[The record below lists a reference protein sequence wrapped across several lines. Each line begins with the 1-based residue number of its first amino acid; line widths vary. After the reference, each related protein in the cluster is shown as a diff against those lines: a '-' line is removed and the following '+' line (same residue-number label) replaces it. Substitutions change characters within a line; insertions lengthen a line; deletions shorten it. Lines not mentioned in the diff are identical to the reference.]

1 VPPIEGTLAV
11 NFGKVLERWCNGR
24 IKATEHRV
32 VGSGRERMS
41 IPFFYEARVDA
52 KIAPLPLDD
61 ADSFEPF
68 LYGDHLWSTTTK
80 FVEFQGMEGLRTPLQ
95 SRVAAR

>member
-1 VPPIEGTLAV
+1 
-11 NFGKVLERWCNGR
+11 
-24 IKATEHRV
+24 
-32 VGSGRERMS
+32 MS

-61 ADSFEPF
+61 RDSFEPF

-80 FVEFQGMEGLRTPLQ
+80 FVEFQGMEELRTPRQ
-95 SRVAAR
+95 TRIAAG